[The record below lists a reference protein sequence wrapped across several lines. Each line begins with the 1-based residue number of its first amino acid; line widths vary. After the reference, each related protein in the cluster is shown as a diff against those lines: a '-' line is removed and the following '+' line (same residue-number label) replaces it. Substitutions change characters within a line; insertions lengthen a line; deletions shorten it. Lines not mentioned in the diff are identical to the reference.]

1 MVKDLEALRLHL
13 GLAMITLLG
22 HSNGG
27 SIALGYA
34 ERYLERVQKV
44 ILLDHQFEGFDD
56 STAFMGFA
64 MRRKDNPVHSAALVR
79 LQKFRA
85 DTDEEV
91 HESLMGVL
99 PLYFVDPTGC
109 LPLMRETVDDLPFS
123 WAFNAQGTAD
133 KKMPTSLI
141 DDLDNVIAKT
151 LILVGRED
159 AFCSVRAADRTHA
172 GIKNSKLF
180 IFEECGHFAWIV
192 KKDQLLDAVSG
203 FLEE

>member
-13 GLAMITLLG
+13 GLAMITLPG

-27 SIALGYA
+27 SIALGYT
-34 ERYLERVQKV
+34 ERYPERVRKI
-44 ILLDHQFEGFDD
+44 ILLDHQVEGFDD

-64 MRRKDNPVHSAALVR
+64 MRRNPVYSTALVR
-79 LQKFRA
+79 LQNFKA

-109 LPLMRETVDDLPFS
+109 LPLMRETMDDLPFS

-141 DDLDNVIAKT
+141 DDLDNVIAKD
-151 LILVGRED
+151 ID
-159 AFCSVRAADRTHA
+159 F
-172 GIKNSKLF
+172 
-180 IFEECGHFAWIV
+180 
-192 KKDQLLDAVSG
+192 SG
-203 FLEE
+203 